1 MMKFSYDELI
11 KVNHEWLI
19 YWRKKRG
26 YTQKDVATHL
36 QKNQL
41 RIIEWEKTGLLTYEE
56 ISDLAELYN
65 VGSLAFFNNE
75 SPPPLN
81 HEHIM
86 KEYKIELSIN
96 MWIKNY

>member
-1 MMKFSYDELI
+1 MKFSYDELI

-65 VGSLAFFNNE
+65 VSSLAFFNNE

-81 HEHIM
+81 IEQIW
-86 KEYKIELSIN
+86 KDYKIELSID
-96 MWIKNY
+96 MTIKK

>member
-36 QKNQL
+36 QKN
-41 RIIEWEKTGLLTYEE
+41 
-56 ISDLAELYN
+56 N
-65 VGSLAFFNNE
+65 
-75 SPPPLN
+75 
-81 HEHIM
+81 
-86 KEYKIELSIN
+86 
-96 MWIKNY
+96 